1 MELYLIQT
9 KVKLKIMKKILGAL
23 VLFTGIFLVISC
35 SKVNEVESKPAF
47 VMENGMLVGQIQKND
62 LRKAPFTN
70 WYKEN
75 YKWHEVNKDLVDSFK
90 KELKDFDIEIFMGT
104 WCGDSHREVPAF
116 YKILEVAKYPENKVH
131 TFAVNRKK
139 ETGGAFEE
147 NKNITHVPTFIFYK
161 NGKEV
166 GRIVES
172 PINSL
177 EEDIRDIVSGN
188 PQTPNYN

>member
-1 MELYLIQT
+1 
-9 KVKLKIMKKILGAL
+9 MKKILRAL
-23 VLFTGIFLVISC
+23 ALFVGVFLVVSC
-35 SKVNEVESKPAF
+35 SKVKQVEPKPSF
-47 VMENGMLVGQIQKND
+47 VMENGMLVGQIEKTD
-62 LRKAPFTN
+62 LQKAPFTD
-70 WYKEN
+70 WYKDN
-75 YKWHEVNKDLVDSFK
+75 YKWHEVNRDLVNSFK
-90 KELKDFDIEIFMGT
+90 NELKDFDIEIFMGT

-116 YKILEVAKYPENKVH
+116 YKILEIAKYPEDKVK

-139 ETGGAFEE
+139 ETGWKFEE

-177 EEDIRDIVSGN
+177 EEDIRDIVDGN